1 MSYLVIQSSNEL
13 LVLYLSRSN
22 MADREGGQVA
32 TPLQL
37 QDLIEKLIVLRKA
50 MEVGGRRLKPI
61 THPLIV
67 EKVR

>member
-1 MSYLVIQSSNEL
+1 
-13 LVLYLSRSN
+13 

-61 THPLIV
+61 THPIIV